1 MELNEAARRI
11 FLQHWWLIAIAVLV
25 GAATGAVVASGSSGY
40 TASTRMVINSNDPTA
55 RAESTAIAD
64 TARAIVTSPALVQRA
79 LTAAGASTRNPEKFA
94 ANDISV
100 SPLGSSGVLEMS
112 VTASSPAVAAA
123 ISNALAHELIATRL
137 QISNGRADATQ
148 TKLTNQITSLNGRI
162 AQLDATIAGL
172 GRQIA
177 NTRGTQATILE
188 AQLANS
194 TRQRD
199 LLTQQQGILQAEQ
212 ASLLTTSATG
222 PSPSI
227 ISPATAAGAS
237 AVGTSY
243 GSDVILGALLGLIV
257 GIGIAALLEGVR
269 PTLTDGEAVSR
280 ELGTSHLGTLSF
292 ESGAE
297 PGVLSGAAA
306 VTNQL
311 KEAARRA
318 RVGNVDL
325 LGTSSTSHLAL
336 FAEWLEVEVAAS
348 TVDPPRNGAASR
360 GASAR
365 SRKLSIRPFGPQDVA
380 EPSDTG
386 LVVITPTVVKKSDL
400 ASVSQ
405 FIGSTRWPLLGVI
418 TYKPSQ
424 HRWTGMHPEQQS
436 DEKNAEAIS
445 QT

>member
-25 GAATGAVVASGSSGY
+25 GAAAGAVVASGSSGY

-64 TARAIVTSPALVQRA
+64 TARAIVTSPSLVQRA
-79 LTAAGASTRNPEKFA
+79 LAAAGASTRNPEKFA

-112 VTASSPAVAAA
+112 VTASSPTVAAA
-123 ISNALAHELIATRL
+123 ISNALARELIATRL
-137 QISNGRADATQ
+137 QISNGRVDATQ

-162 AQLDATIAGL
+162 AQLDASIIGL

-177 NTRGTQATILE
+177 NTRGTQANIFQ
-188 AQLANS
+188 AQLDNS
-194 TRQRD
+194 TRERD
-199 LLTQQQGILQAEQ
+199 LLTQQRSILEAEQ
-212 ASLLTTSATG
+212 ASLLATSATG

-237 AVGTSY
+237 AVGPSY
-243 GSDVILGALLGLIV
+243 GSDAILGALLGLIV

-280 ELGTSHLGTLSF
+280 ELGTPHLGTLSF
-292 ESGAE
+292 DWGAE
-297 PGVLSGAAA
+297 PGVLSGAPA
-306 VTNQL
+306 VAHQL

-318 RVGNVDL
+318 RVANVDL
-325 LGTSSTSHLAL
+325 LGSSSTSHLAL
-336 FAEWLEVEVAAS
+336 FAEWLDVEVAAL
-348 TVDPPRNGAASR
+348 TLDPPRNGATSR
-360 GASAR
+360 GANGR
-365 SRKLSIRPFGPQDVA
+365 SRKLSIRPFGPQEVA
-380 EPSDTG
+380 EGNDTG
-386 LVVITPTVVKKSDL
+386 LVVITPTVVKKADL

-405 FIGSTRWPLLGVI
+405 FVRSTRSPLLGVI

-424 HRWTGMHPEQQS
+424 QRWAGMHPEHRS

-445 QT
+445 QR